1 MIDKDE
7 ALNKDTGEILKFDP
21 VPDNEVTQIGVTT
34 EACDFHAI
42 IRDAMEG
49 HEDPEYIKPT
59 VDEIMG
65 AARTGISGPMAP
77 IWAKWKDCTLCHL
90 HIGRNQV
97 VLGSGNS
104 TNPKYVLVGEAPGEH
119 EDQNGGPFVGRTG
132 QLMTQ
137 VLDEVGINRVT
148 ECYLMNAACC
158 RPGAN
163 VTPAREDLMA
173 CRPRLQEQLAVLLSR
188 NTVQVIVLVGK
199 PAYATFMRGPDLE
212 RTDFKVDS
220 IAIGKRLGWVSPLAL
235 PKGYPRIYTIYHPS
249 FIARRGHNPG
259 ELAAWKADWEAIK
272 YWADEKVLLQP
283 RKI

>member
-7 ALNKDTGEILKFDP
+7 ALNKDTGEILKFGP
-21 VPDNEVTQIGVTT
+21 VPDDDVEFIGLSEGDEFDVT
-34 EACDFHAI
+34 
-42 IRDAMEG
+42 IRSAMEG
-49 HEDPEYIKPT
+49 HEDPLFVEPT

-65 AARTGISGPMAP
+65 AARTGISGPMAHV
-77 IWAKWKDCTLCHL
+77 WNRWKSCTMCAL

-137 VLDEVGINRVT
+137 VLNEVEINRVT
-148 ECYLMNAACC
+148 ECYLMNTACC

-163 VTPAREDLMA
+163 VTPQREEILT
-173 CRPRLQEQLAVLLSR
+173 CRPRLQEQLGVLLARKSVR
-188 NTVQVIVLVGK
+188 VIVLVGK
-199 PAYATFMRGPDLE
+199 PAYVTFMHGKNLQRL
-212 RTDFKVDS
+212 DFKIDS
-220 IAIGKRLGWVSPLAL
+220 VPIGKNLGWVPQTSL
-235 PKGYPRIYTIYHPS
+235 PKGWPKVYTLYHPS

-259 ELAAWKADWEAIK
+259 EMAAWKADWEAIK
-272 YWADEKVLLQP
+272 YWAEESVLLQP
-283 RKI
+283 RVT